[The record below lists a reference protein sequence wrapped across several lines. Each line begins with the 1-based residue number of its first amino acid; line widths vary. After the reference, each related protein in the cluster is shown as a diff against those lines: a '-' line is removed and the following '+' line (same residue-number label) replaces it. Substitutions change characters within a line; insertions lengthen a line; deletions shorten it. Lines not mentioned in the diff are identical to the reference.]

1 MNNATT
7 DRDLL
12 ILEPLLYV
20 DPFLSVQ
27 TLCGGSDGHL
37 AATAFSSTACDFQAA
52 GVQAGMVLCAWAGGR
67 EPIAYEVLA
76 IASAH
81 ALTVSMLREQPDGP
95 ALPPAAVS
103 GALSFRVHT
112 YRPQLLSVAQ
122 RILEGLHRA
131 DQADVDLASA
141 GDSPRFR
148 QAVALGAA
156 ADIFSARVV
165 SGAAD
170 DVNAQKAQLYRGLFD
185 SAVESFQL
193 ASASGPAAGTG
204 NVQLRRA

>member
-37 AATAFSSTACDFQAA
+37 AATAFSSSACDFQAA

-95 ALPPAAVS
+95 DLIRPPAWA
-103 GALSFRVHT
+103 APILSHG
-112 YRPQLLSVAQ
+112 LLYL
-122 RILEGLHRA
+122 R
-131 DQADVDLASA
+131 
-141 GDSPRFR
+141 GDDRL
-148 QAVALGAA
+148 VC
-156 ADIFSARVV
+156 
-165 SGAAD
+165 
-170 DVNAQKAQLYRGLFD
+170 
-185 SAVESFQL
+185 
-193 ASASGPAAGTG
+193 
-204 NVQLRRA
+204 LRLIPE